1 MSIRD
6 FLFYGLVGVYEYTS
20 CVCVCEW
27 GKFESCESKVWL
39 WFEEGIFFSPSLR
52 WEVYRFEFDR
62 LLDIVEILHVFLRLI
77 GTIIRIIKDSK
88 A

>member
-1 MSIRD
+1 MIRGRD
-6 FLFYGLVGVYEYTS
+6 
-20 CVCVCEW
+20 
-27 GKFESCESKVWL
+27 
-39 WFEEGIFFSPSLR
+39 FFSPSLR

-62 LLDIVEILHVFLRLI
+62 PLGIVEILHVFLCLI